1 MTLTFGNES
10 EARNLSSHCSPT
22 TVTDGARG
30 TGRFQAGRDCRMMD
44 DQFDRFG
51 IAQHEPGAKFDS
63 GKPRAG
69 LVLGGFARALMAVA
83 AVGTYGAAK
92 YTDDGWTS
100 VPDGKKR
107 YTDAMW
113 RHLLAEA
120 SGEHQDQESD
130 QLHAAHV
137 AWNALARLDLMLRDD
152 ESFDSSRMEEE

>member
-1 MTLTFGNES
+1 
-10 EARNLSSHCSPT
+10 
-22 TVTDGARG
+22 
-30 TGRFQAGRDCRMMD
+30 MMD

-130 QLHAAHV
+130 QLHAAHF
-137 AWNALARLDLMLRDD
+137 AWNALARLDLMLREADRA
-152 ESFDSSRMEEE
+152 EASSD